1 MNKFA
6 ASLWDGP
13 PGLLVYD
20 DEMGTIISIHLSQL
34 IKDIGFNHFA
44 TVYILAGTDNIEN
57 RDDVIILELNQRLR
71 RKRKFC

>member
-44 TVYILAGTDNIEN
+44 TVL
-57 RDDVIILELNQRLR
+57 VHPR
-71 RKRKFC
+71 RN